1 MHFICFIFFPFQLSN
16 TQATGPQTEPL
27 DLSISRV
34 SGKRIEP
41 SDVSVPEVSGE
52 QVELS
57 ETDENDARP
66 LNLPI
71 QEAGEEQTSGKQF
84 KCEICKKDFAAPSST
99 HMTHM
104 RIHTGEKPSSC
115 SECKMNFT

>member
-1 MHFICFIFFPFQLSN
+1 MKYIKTLAQLKI
-16 TQATGPQTEPL
+16 GPQTEPL

-71 QEAGEEQTSGKQF
+71 QEAGEEQTSIGR
-84 KCEICKKDFAAPSST
+84 KKKRF
-99 HMTHM
+99 
-104 RIHTGEKPSSC
+104 
-115 SECKMNFT
+115 